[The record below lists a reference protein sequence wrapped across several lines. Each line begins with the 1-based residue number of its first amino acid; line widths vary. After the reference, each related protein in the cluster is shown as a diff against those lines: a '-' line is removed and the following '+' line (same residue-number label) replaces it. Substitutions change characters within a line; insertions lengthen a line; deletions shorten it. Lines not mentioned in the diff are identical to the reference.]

1 MRLFGLWLVLF
12 MMMVTLPAWSA
23 PLTMDGVNSTE
34 FGPKTAT
41 SPAVV
46 LKAQVLLDR
55 KRYSPGV
62 IDGQFGDATRIA
74 LKAFQADSGLEATG
88 KLDEATFARLAEDD
102 AEPVLTRYTIE
113 AQDVKGPFED
123 KLPDRIED
131 MAKLKSMAFTG
142 PRELLAERFHMDEQL
157 LERLNPDADL
167 TKAKTEIVVAAV
179 ENPKEGRNTDDGEK
193 ADRIEIDK
201 SENTLRLFA
210 RDGVLIALYPA
221 TIGSEQTPAPD
232 GDAKIERIARG
243 PTWNYDPKL
252 ELVGQKDRPDEPMTV
267 PAGPNNPVGTVWIA
281 LDRDRYGIHG
291 TAEPD
296 KVGKNVSSGCV
307 RLTNWD
313 VEELA
318 DFARK
323 GMTVSFKE

>member
-12 MMMVTLPAWSA
+12 MMIVTLPAWSA
-23 PLTMDGVNSTE
+23 PLTMDEVNGAA
-34 FGPKTAT
+34 FDAKTGKSQA
-41 SPAVV
+41 AV

-74 LKAFQADSGLEATG
+74 LKAFQSDNSLEPTG
-88 KLDEATFARLAEDD
+88 KLDEATFAKLTEHDS
-102 AEPVLTRYTIE
+102 EPVLTRYTIK
-113 AQDVKGPFED
+113 AADVNGPFEE

-131 MAKLKSMAFTG
+131 MAKLKVMAFTG

-167 TKAKTEIVVAAV
+167 KSAGTEIIVAAIETAN
-179 ENPKEGRNTDDGEK
+179 ENGK

-201 SENTLRLFA
+201 SENTLRVFA
-210 RDGVLIALYPA
+210 KDGALLALYPA
-221 TIGSEQTPAPD
+221 TIGSSETPAPD
-232 GDAKIERIARG
+232 GETKIERIARG
-243 PTWNYDPKL
+243 PTWNYDPELK
-252 ELVGQKDRPDEPMTV
+252 LVGHKDRPDEKMTV

-291 TAEPD
+291 TAEPE

-318 DFARK
+318 GLARRK
-323 GMTVSFKE
+323 MPVIFVE